1 MHVLN
6 QIKLRRVVILAVVA
20 ALSGLICFVAVG
32 MASAPVTTQVTDVTK
47 IDGASPVGDIIEFVQ
62 GRPHWD
68 QIAVTG
74 HGGTNGAFDTF
85 TVQADWAT
93 GYYVSR
99 AGDAVFGLDA
109 TGKYACDLASGVVRA
124 FADPPAQT
132 AAQQEALNARMEAA
146 EALDPTLARDGEILL
161 PNSLNDMVNPS
172 YWMRKELGCMALT
185 VTNLGPVE
193 VAGRSAVH
201 LRATFPEGLAKEDHE
216 DVYVDIESGILL
228 GVVVAPSAGG
238 IGFEQWVDSVD
249 LAPKLSPE
257 SFSRSAAVE
266 LQ

>member
-1 MHVLN
+1 
-6 QIKLRRVVILAVVA
+6 
-20 ALSGLICFVAVG
+20 
-32 MASAPVTTQVTDVTK
+32 
-47 IDGASPVGDIIEFVQ
+47 
-62 GRPHWD
+62 
-68 QIAVTG
+68 
-74 HGGTNGAFDTF
+74 
-85 TVQADWAT
+85 
-93 GYYVSR
+93 
-99 AGDAVFGLDA
+99 
-109 TGKYACDLASGVVRA
+109 
-124 FADPPAQT
+124 
-132 AAQQEALNARMEAA
+132 
-146 EALDPTLARDGEILL
+146 
-161 PNSLNDMVNPS
+161 
-172 YWMRKELGCMALT
+172 MALT